1 MDLKWTVI
9 NLMSSSLKPLDNF
22 TVMSNVMTKLW
33 GNVFILKLILLNFLG
48 FIATYGFIYDVLL
61 LLT

>member
-9 NLMSSSLKPLDNF
+9 NLTSSSLKPLDNF

-33 GNVFILKLILLNFLG
+33 GNIFILKLILLNFLG
-48 FIATYGFIYDVLL
+48 FLATYGFIYDVLL